1 MSTRAP
7 SPANTGAGFWAKRG
21 LGGLADGFCAV
32 LLDES
37 GDIVGFEE
45 NATSDVEGSDFAVT
59 AQLPQRC
66 FRDVQPP
73 RHLLDR
79 EVRRGLNFVLS
90 G

>member
-7 SPANTGAGFWAKRG
+7 SPANTGAGFGAKRG